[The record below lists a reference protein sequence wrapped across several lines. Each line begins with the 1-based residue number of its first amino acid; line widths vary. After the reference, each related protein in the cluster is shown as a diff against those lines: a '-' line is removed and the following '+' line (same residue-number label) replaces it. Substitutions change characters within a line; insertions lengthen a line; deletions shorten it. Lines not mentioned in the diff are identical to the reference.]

1 MGALLKGRIYTM
13 SVKTLKRTITAVAI
27 LAASVMSSSAWS
39 NDLKEIRERGVL
51 RHIGVPYANFVS
63 YIEQGEMHTLTGLD
77 VDIVKGFASS
87 LGVRYEYVPAQW
99 SDMVGKL
106 TGQDVQ
112 YRHNRAVVGG
122 SVPIEGDLIANGVT
136 ILDWREEVLDFS
148 QDYFPSAVWLVS
160 RTDSSLSPIKP
171 SGSIDEDVKTVK
183 ELIDGREV
191 LALEHSC
198 LDPNLYDLY
207 DTGAK
212 VILLDGKRLLNEMVP
227 AIMKNDAESTLLDV
241 ADTLI
246 ALEKWPGEIKV
257 IGPVS
262 ENQKMAVAFRKNS
275 PELRE
280 AFDRYLDSIKKDGTY
295 EKLVKKYYPS
305 IYYFYNDYFL
315 EDSKKIR

>member
-207 DTGAK
+207 GTGAK
-212 VILLDGKRLLNEMVP
+212 VILPDGKRLLNEMVP

>member
-1 MGALLKGRIYTM
+1 M
-13 SVKTLKRTITAVAI
+13 SVQILKRTITAIGVI
-27 LAASVMSSSAWS
+27 TVTVMSSSVWS

-63 YIEQGEMHTLTGLD
+63 YIEQGEMQTLTGFD
-77 VDIVKGFASS
+77 VDIVRGFAQS

-99 SDMVGKL
+99 SNMIGKL
-106 TGQDVQ
+106 NGQHAHYQ
-112 YRHNRAVVGG
+112 EKGAVLGETT
-122 SVPIEGDLIANGVT
+122 PIEGDLIANGVT
-136 ILDWREEVLDFS
+136 ILDWRAEVVDFS
-148 QDYFPSAVWLVS
+148 QDYFPSGVWVVS

-171 SGSIDEDVKTVK
+171 TGSIEEDIDMVKN
-183 ELIDGREV
+183 LIDGREV

-198 LDPNLYDLY
+198 LDPHLYDLY

-212 VILLDGKRLLNEMVP
+212 VILPDGHRLLNEMVP

-257 IGPVS
+257 IGPIS

-280 AFDRYLDSIKKDGTY
+280 AFDSYLNLIKKNGTY
-295 EKLVKKYYPS
+295 ETLVKKYYPS
-305 IYYFYNDYFL
+305 IYYFYNDYFI
-315 EDSKKIR
+315 EESKTN

>member
-1 MGALLKGRIYTM
+1 MKGKDRIM
-13 SVKTLKRTITAVAI
+13 SVKIFKRTIAVMVIMATF
-27 LAASVMSSSAWS
+27 VMSSVAWS
-39 NDLKEIRERGVL
+39 SDLQEIRERGVL

-63 YIEQGEMHTLTGLD
+63 YIKQGEVATLTGLD
-77 VDIVKGFASS
+77 VEIVKGFAKS
-87 LGVRYEYVPAQW
+87 LGVKYQYVPAQW

-112 YRHNRAVVGG
+112 YHNKQAVVGA

-136 ILDWREEVLDFS
+136 ILRWRSEVLDFS
-148 QDYFPSAVWLVS
+148 QDYFPSGVWLVS
-160 RTDSSLSPIKP
+160 RSDSDLSPIKP
-171 SGSIDEDVKTVK
+171 SGSVDEDVRNVK
-183 ELIDGREV
+183 QLINAREV

-212 VILLDGKRLLNEMVP
+212 IILPNSARLLNEMVP
-227 AIMKNDAESTLLDV
+227 AIIKNDAESTLLDI

-275 PELRE
+275 PELRKE
-280 AFDRYLDSIKKDGTY
+280 FDRYLYSIKKDGTY

-305 IYYFYNDYFL
+305 IYYFYNDYFI
-315 EDSKKIR
+315 EDSKKVL

>member
-1 MGALLKGRIYTM
+1 M
-13 SVKTLKRTITAVAI
+13 SVQILKRTITAIGVI
-27 LAASVMSSSAWS
+27 TVTVMSSSVWS
-39 NDLKEIRERGVL
+39 SDLKEIRERGVL

-63 YIEQGEMHTLTGLD
+63 YIEQGEMQTLTGFD
-77 VDIVKGFASS
+77 VDIVRGFAQS

-99 SDMVGKL
+99 SNMIGKL
-106 TGQDVQ
+106 NGQHAHYQ
-112 YRHNRAVVGG
+112 EKGAVLGETT
-122 SVPIEGDLIANGVT
+122 PIEGDLIANGVT
-136 ILDWREEVLDFS
+136 ILGWRAEVVDFS
-148 QDYFPSAVWLVS
+148 QDYFPSGVWVVS

-171 SGSIDEDVKTVK
+171 TGSIEEDIDMVKN
-183 ELIDGREV
+183 LIDGREV

-212 VILLDGKRLLNEMVP
+212 VILPDGHRLLNEMVP

-257 IGPVS
+257 IGPIS

-280 AFDRYLDSIKKDGTY
+280 AFDSYLNLIKKNGTY
-295 EKLVKKYYPS
+295 ETLVKKYYPS
-305 IYYFYNDYFL
+305 IYYFYNDYFI
-315 EDSKKIR
+315 EESKTN

>member
-1 MGALLKGRIYTM
+1 M
-13 SVKTLKRTITAVAI
+13 SVKILKRTIAAMGIITAT
-27 LAASVMSSSAWS
+27 VMSSSVWS
-39 NDLKEIRERGVL
+39 SDLQEIRESGVL

-63 YIEQGEMHTLTGLD
+63 YIEQGEMETLTGFD
-77 VDIVKGFASS
+77 VDLVRGFAQS

-99 SDMVGKL
+99 SNMIGKL
-106 TGQDVQ
+106 IGQHVHYQDK
-112 YRHNRAVVGG
+112 RAVLGETT
-122 SVPIEGDLIANGVT
+122 PIEGDLIANGVT
-136 ILDWREEVLDFS
+136 ILDWRTEVVDFS
-148 QDYFPSAVWLVS
+148 KDYFPSGVWLVS

-171 SGSIDEDVKTVK
+171 TGSIDEDIGIVKD
-183 ELIDGREV
+183 LIDGREV

-212 VILLDGKRLLNEMVP
+212 VILPDGHRLLNEMVP

-257 IGPVS
+257 IGPIS

-280 AFDRYLDSIKKDGTY
+280 AFDRYLDAIKEDGTY
-295 EKLVKKYYPS
+295 EMLVKKYYPS
-305 IYYFYNDYFL
+305 IYYFYNDYFI
-315 EDSKKIR
+315 EESKKN

>member
-1 MGALLKGRIYTM
+1 M

-191 LALEHSC
+191 LAL
-198 LDPNLYDLY
+198 
-207 DTGAK
+207 
-212 VILLDGKRLLNEMVP
+212 
-227 AIMKNDAESTLLDV
+227 
-241 ADTLI
+241 
-246 ALEKWPGEIKV
+246 
-257 IGPVS
+257 
-262 ENQKMAVAFRKNS
+262 
-275 PELRE
+275 
-280 AFDRYLDSIKKDGTY
+280 
-295 EKLVKKYYPS
+295 
-305 IYYFYNDYFL
+305 
-315 EDSKKIR
+315 